1 MSDEQ
6 LDLHSLAVLINYE
19 RSTTDPRFKGTALLE
34 VGNETSTLP
43 FTTLGLPDARIMA
56 LWHDH
61 RGSKT
66 SIAVEAADKP
76 PDYPDSLHQPQV
88 SPGHDL
94 SAREL
99 ETLYWQTRS
108 HDVCYESARILQLIL
123 DLQPDDHPLRVRA
136 ADGVDFTSTVS
147 SRRIRKYDLR
157 DPTHLTFI
165 VTLPQS
171 SVYTTG
177 NFNPSKH
184 GVVTFV
190 EAHPVGA
197 PKTAV
202 LDMTSMQFGD
212 AGRGFGNKGVFVLEL
227 LEAYELRLK
236 NFAKSFQMYENIASG
251 LLAWTEDGKE
261 EWFEDIA
268 GRVMARWE
276 ARATSPWC
284 AYCGAPAEKRCCGT
298 AFYCDRP
305 HQVASWPFHK
315 HFCERK
321 ASAETK

>member
-1 MSDEQ
+1 
-6 LDLHSLAVLINYE
+6 
-19 RSTTDPRFKGTALLE
+19 
-34 VGNETSTLP
+34 
-43 FTTLGLPDARIMA
+43 
-56 LWHDH
+56 
-61 RGSKT
+61 
-66 SIAVEAADKP
+66 
-76 PDYPDSLHQPQV
+76 
-88 SPGHDL
+88 
-94 SAREL
+94 
-99 ETLYWQTRS
+99 
-108 HDVCYESARILQLIL
+108 
-123 DLQPDDHPLRVRA
+123 
-136 ADGVDFTSTVS
+136 
-147 SRRIRKYDLR
+147 
-157 DPTHLTFI
+157 
-165 VTLPQS
+165 
-171 SVYTTG
+171 VYTTG

-202 LDMTSMQFGD
+202 LDMASMQFGD

-284 AYCGAPAEKRCCGT
+284 AHCGAPAEKRCCGT